1 MEKIKS
7 FICNHY
13 IILIIC
19 LLLLLGIVIPLCNVQ
34 TFLGHD
40 VYFHMTRME
49 ALAQEIDAGNIP
61 ARLYYFVY
69 DGYGY
74 ASPMFYGDLFL
85 IIPALLILMGVPM
98 PLAYKAFMIICLCA
112 CVLMA
117 YYCGKKMF
125 GKKSAGLCFAFTYAV
140 SSYFAVDVFTRA
152 AIGEMQAFVFV
163 PLAFLGLH
171 SILNEK
177 GKYWYYLPIGL
188 AAVLMS
194 HLITSVMTAFFLL
207 VYALLHSVK
216 LIKNRKK
223 ILGIVLCAL
232 VFAALSASFLFPMLE
247 QLADTK
253 FLSTDGSSA
262 TVFGTLEE
270 RSMTLRQLFSLFNFS
285 TTNDPWIPN
294 GIGYLPLIL
303 VVFRLFALRKIKFC
317 KGDVFFL
324 TANFCLFMICSLF
337 PWENE
342 IFQKLVGTI
351 QFPWRIML
359 FATLFLALAAAEYST
374 HLEKED
380 VRVFASIVCIA
391 GVCAFGSVY
400 IPRYNVY
407 AGYEDSGYEVV
418 YYKDKNI
425 GFNIGTGEY
434 LPTGTNRTGLY
445 RRGSVIISDGVNT
458 AFTQE
463 KNGDM
468 YIPIKSGK
476 QMGTYLDL
484 PLIKYKGYTAVFTG
498 ESGKTVQLTPYYG
511 DNNVLR
517 LYLNDITE
525 DGTVYVTYS
534 GTAVQHTSFI
544 ISVISVIALA
554 AYILYSAVRAKR
566 KRLQMNSPSPEDGEL
581 SPEVPT
587 ELN

>member
-1 MEKIKS
+1 MEKIKA
-7 FICNHY
+7 FFCKHY
-13 IILIIC
+13 IIIFIC
-19 LLLLLGIVIPLCNVQ
+19 LLLLLGIVIPLCSVQ

-85 IIPALLILMGVPM
+85 IIPAILILMGVPM
-98 PLAYKAFMIICLCA
+98 PLAYKAFMIICVCA

-125 GKKSAGLCFAFTYAV
+125 GKKSAAVCFAFTYAV

-152 AIGEMQAFVFV
+152 AVGEMQAFIFV

-171 SILNEK
+171 SIINEK
-177 GKYWYYLPIGL
+177 GKYWYFLPIGL
-188 AAVLMS
+188 SAVLMS

-207 VYALLHSVK
+207 VYALLHCVK
-216 LIKNRKK
+216 LVKNPKK
-223 ILGIVLCAL
+223 ILGIVLCAV
-232 VFAALSASFLFPMLE
+232 VFAALSASFLLPLLE

-262 TVFGTLEE
+262 TVFGTLEQ

-285 TTNDPWIPN
+285 VTNDPWIPN

-303 VVFRLFALRKIKFC
+303 VVFRLFVLRKVKFC

-324 TANFCLFMICSLF
+324 TANFCLFMICGLF

-342 IFQKLVGTI
+342 QLQKLVGTI

-391 GVCAFGSVY
+391 GICAFGSVY

-407 AGYEDSGYEVV
+407 ASYEKSGYEVV

-425 GFNIGTGEY
+425 GYNIGTGEY
-434 LPTGTNRTGLY
+434 LPTGTNRNQLY
-445 RRGSVIISDGVNT
+445 LRGQIIRSDGANT
-458 AFTQE
+458 VFTQE

-468 YIPIKSGK
+468 YIPIKYGEK
-476 QMGTYLDL
+476 TGTYLDL
-484 PLIKYKGYTAVFTG
+484 PLIKYKGYTATFTG
-498 ESGKTVQLTPYYG
+498 ESGKTTELTPYYG

-525 DGTVYVTYS
+525 DGTVHVTYS
-534 GTAVQHTSFI
+534 GTATQHISFI
-544 ISVISVIALA
+544 ISAISVILLA
-554 AYILYSAVRAKR
+554 GYIVYSTVQARK
-566 KRLQMNSPSPEDGEL
+566 KRLQRNIPSPEDGEL
-581 SPEVPT
+581 SPEEQT
-587 ELN
+587 SLS